1 MAHREAAQGVR
12 WATRHL
18 LGRSLERSPTLRI
31 VTHFDTSSGS
41 PGGPGTRVTGG
52 SLPARV
58 QPLLWLPGAR
68 AERQSTELPARS
80 WGHSLGQ
87 ATQPQAALPHSS
99 KPVLVPRAA
108 TDCLP
113 QHNPQRT
120 TPKPAPPPSCI
131 KLKPSAPPSPTYPAK
146 DVVAQSLRCC
156 SSSRASNRKEGVRG
170 CAIGER
176 MWSLLQLTEG
186 AARGVTAESS
196 D

>member
-1 MAHREAAQGVR
+1 MPNKTWQSLQAARMAHREAAQGVR

-113 QHNPQRT
+113 QHNPRKT
-120 TPKPAPPPSCI
+120 TPKLAPPPSWYQT
-131 KLKPSAPPSPTYPAK
+131 KAF
-146 DVVAQSLRCC
+146 C
-156 SSSRASNRKEGVRG
+156 SSQPNVSCKG
-170 CAIGER
+170 CGSAELAV
-176 MWSLLQLTEG
+176 LLEQQG
-186 AARGVTAESS
+186 K
-196 D
+196 